1 MHFIAQLS
9 DHHFQKLLEAAANG
23 RVTTAP
29 LTGAARIL
37 FIKEAMQSEQ
47 CIVVLY
53 PDVKSLNES
62 LIEFS
67 LMDMGDVCYPITDF
81 SPKLL
86 QERLSSITQ
95 ADKKIILA
103 PYQLL
108 KHPLPPKESI
118 EKSLITVS
126 TGESI
131 GYEELMEYCGM
142 LDFSREQFV
151 EAEGQFSVRG
161 AIIDVWSYS
170 EKMPFR
176 VEYDGDFIESIR
188 YFDPENQRST
198 EECETVTL
206 AGKLTGDGGDA
217 HGTIFDYLTA
227 PLFVID
233 ESDLLAARG
242 NGEEQAAQVQ
252 KPINPSEIEDDD
264 LLIERALTE
273 EILDISAQQHL
284 TPPLFNSAEREE
296 LFNRPGTKWIIET
309 MHSPVY
315 NPGFQHPPVVK
326 GNFSLLFAAV
336 SEYAAKGYTMYVAV
350 ENAIQ
355 RSRMEDLIT
364 EYHEDFAALITSGRL
379 KVVAFPVKE
388 GFVHEGLKVLLF
400 SDYQIFGKPYRTS
413 LPPKTRKKSSTK
425 KLQSITPGDYVV
437 HEEFGIA
444 MFAGLET
451 IQIGEVE
458 QETMKLIFAKGG
470 VVYVNLNYLHLVKKF
485 SSKEGAIPTLSTLGS
500 GEWAAVK
507 RKTKKKVKELA
518 RDLIE
523 LYAKRKAAEGFQFSA
538 DTIWQKELEATF
550 LYEDTPDQAKAIEDV
565 KRDMQETAPM
575 DRLVCGDVG
584 FGKTEV
590 AVRAAFKCVQDGK
603 QTAVLVPTTIL
614 AEQHYNTFKDRMS
627 QFAVK
632 VEVLSRFQTKQKQKE
647 IIAQLTEGKVDV
659 VIGTHRL
666 LSKDVQ
672 FKDLGLLVI
681 DEEHRF
687 GVMAKEKLRA
697 IKLNVDTL
705 TLTATPIPRTLNF
718 SMLGARDL
726 SIIASPP
733 PNRQPIRTSVEVFD
747 IYKIRLWIRNEMN
760 RGGQVY
766 VVHDRIKSIY
776 KLADLIKK
784 YIPEVRLAIG
794 HGQMKPDDLEKV
806 IHDFLNRKHDVL
818 LSTKIIESG
827 IDIPNVN
834 TIIVNR
840 ADRFGLA
847 ELHQLRG
854 RVGRSDRQAYSYF
867 LVPTLE
873 GLQKQTQR
881 RLKVIEEYS
890 DLGAGFHLSMRDLEI
905 RGAGNLL
912 GKEQSGFVQEVGF
925 DLYLKL
931 IAEAVEELKLE
942 DFREVFKNLPSAEMR
957 TDPSIEAFFEI
968 SIPGKYIQ
976 EQTDRLHFYTQL
988 LSSASLEEIEDMRQ
1002 EMTDRFGT
1010 PPPQVERLLSAA
1022 VLKLHSSKALF
1033 ERVVIQRKQM
1043 LILLPKG
1050 TNEEYYAI
1058 KFLPLMKLITG
1069 DYRDLIKFDQQKDI
1083 MKLIVNNRFAFPEE
1097 MLGFLTEFAIRVG
1110 ECYRKG

>member
-23 RVTTAP
+23 SVTTAP

-37 FIKEAMQSEQ
+37 FIKEALQSEQ

-67 LMDMGDVCYPITDF
+67 LMEMGDVCYPITDF

-103 PYQLL
+103 PYRLL
-108 KHPLPPKESI
+108 KHPLPPKETI

-252 KPINPSEIEDDD
+252 KPINPAEIEDDD

-284 TPPLFNSAEREE
+284 TPPLFNAEEREE

-1033 ERVVIQRKQM
+1033 ERVVIQRKQI

>member
-1 MHFIAQLS
+1 MKFVAQLT
-9 DHHFQKLLEAAANG
+9 DHHFQPLLEASG
-23 RVTTAP
+23 RAPVTTSH

-37 FIKEAMQSEQ
+37 FIKEALQSEQ
-47 CIVVLY
+47 CIVLLY
-53 PDVKSLNES
+53 PDLKSLNEA

-67 LMDMGDVCYPITDF
+67 LMELGDTCYPITDF

-86 QERLSSITQ
+86 QERLSAITKPG
-95 ADKKIILA
+95 KKIILA
-103 PYQLL
+103 LYAFL
-108 KHPLPPKESI
+108 KHPLPQKESI
-118 EKSLITVS
+118 EQSLIKLT
-126 TGESI
+126 TGESL

-142 LDFSREQFV
+142 LEFGREQFV

-176 VEYDGDFIESIR
+176 VEYDGDYIESIR

-198 EECETVTL
+198 EECESVTL
-206 AGKLTGDGGDA
+206 AGKLTGDDA
-217 HGTIFDYLTA
+217 TGHGTLFDYLDN
-227 PLFVID
+227 PLFLID
-233 ESDLLAARG
+233 ESDLISAKG
-242 NGEEQAAQVQ
+242 SSEEQPTLQQ
-252 KPINPSEIEDDD
+252 PTITGKEMDDDD
-264 LLIERALTE
+264 LLIENALTM
-273 EILDISAQQHL
+273 EILDVSPQQL
-284 TPPLFNSAEREE
+284 IAPLFQADEREQ

-309 MHSPVY
+309 HHHPAY
-315 NPGFQHPPVVK
+315 NPGFKHPPVVK
-326 GNFSLLFAAV
+326 GNFSLLFSAV
-336 SEYAAKGYTMYVAV
+336 SEYASKDYSIYIAV
-350 ENAIQ
+350 ENVIQ

-364 EYHEDFAALITSGRL
+364 EYHEDLAALIAMGRL

-444 MFAGLET
+444 LFAGLET

-565 KRDMQETAPM
+565 KRDMQESSPM

-614 AEQHYNTFKDRMS
+614 AEQHYNTFKDRMA

-632 VEVLSRFQTKQKQKE
+632 VEVLSRFQSKQRHKE
-647 IIAQLTEGKVDV
+647 ILAQLAEGKVDV

-733 PNRQPIRTSVEVFD
+733 PNRQPIRTTVEVFD
-747 IYKIRLWIRNEMN
+747 VYKIRLWIRNEIN

-766 VVHDRIKSIY
+766 LVHDRIRSIY

-784 YIPEVRLAIG
+784 YLPEVRLTIG

-806 IHDFLNRKHDVL
+806 IHDFLNRKYDVL

-854 RVGRSDRQAYSYF
+854 RVGRSDRQAYAYF

-942 DFREVFKNLPSAEMR
+942 DFREVFKNLPSAELR
-957 TDPSIEAFFEI
+957 TDPSIEAFFEL

-976 EQTDRLHFYTQL
+976 EQSDRLHFYTQL

-1002 EMTDRFGT
+1002 ELTDRFGA

-1022 VLKLHSSKALF
+1022 VLKLHSSRALF
-1033 ERVVIQRKQM
+1033 ERVIIQRKQI

-1050 TNEEYYAI
+1050 TNEEYYAV

-1069 DYRDLIKFDQQKDI
+1069 DYRDLIKFEQQKDI
-1083 MKLIVNNRFAFPEE
+1083 MKLVVNNRFAFPEE
-1097 MLGFLTEFAIRVG
+1097 MLGFMTEFALRVA
-1110 ECYRKG
+1110 ESYQRV